1 MPDLQQELAYTLQ
14 LLRQEWEEDLRQ
26 YQEKNLKSTLADK
39 KKEGIC
45 WYPIIIKKIKIG
57 YGERYILEI
66 ERNDPNQSHSF
77 QSGKS
82 VSLFSNVH
90 DQEAKMPRVNGVVN
104 FVKKDMMVITL
115 TGDYLPDWID
125 DGKLGVDLLFDE
137 ASYREMEY
145 TLKKLIKTEEGRIDE
160 LKRILLGQRQA
171 HFSAPSFTPIA
182 TLNESQNAALGL
194 IHAAKDLAIVHGPPG
209 TGKTTTIVAAVGQTL
224 EKIDQVMV
232 CAPSNAAVDLLV
244 EKLSDE
250 GLSVL
255 RLGHPARID
264 DKILSLTLDAQ
275 MVQHPSYKDLK
286 KLRKAA
292 EEYRS
297 MGRKYRRHFGNAERM
312 QRRRLFEEAD
322 QLKEEALS
330 LENYI
335 VYDIFKHT
343 QVVASTL

>member
-1 MPDLQQELAYTLQ
+1 
-14 LLRQEWEEDLRQ
+14 
-26 YQEKNLKSTLADK
+26 
-39 KKEGIC
+39 
-45 WYPIIIKKIKIG
+45 IG

-125 DGKLGVDLLFDE
+125 DGKVGVDLLFDE

-182 TLNESQNAALGL
+182 TLNESQNRSEEHTSELQSRENL
-194 IHAAKDLAIVHGPPG
+194 VCRLL
-209 TGKTTTIVAAVGQTL
+209 L
-224 EKIDQVMV
+224 EK
-232 CAPSNAAVDLLV
+232 
-244 EKLSDE
+244 K
-250 GLSVL
+250 
-255 RLGHPARID
+255 
-264 DKILSLTLDAQ
+264 
-275 MVQHPSYKDLK
+275 
-286 KLRKAA
+286 
-292 EEYRS
+292 
-297 MGRKYRRHFGNAERM
+297 
-312 QRRRLFEEAD
+312 
-322 QLKEEALS
+322 
-330 LENYI
+330 
-335 VYDIFKHT
+335 
-343 QVVASTL
+343 